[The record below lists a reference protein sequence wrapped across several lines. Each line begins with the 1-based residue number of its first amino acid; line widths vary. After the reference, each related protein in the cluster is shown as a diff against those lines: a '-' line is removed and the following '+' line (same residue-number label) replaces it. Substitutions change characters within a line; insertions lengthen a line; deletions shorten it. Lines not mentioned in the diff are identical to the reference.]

1 MELIELISTCSKAN
15 KDTQSSG
22 GSEVVIKIHQ
32 IKRVRDIIKQ
42 LLPSAVQCRSM
53 LLSFGA
59 SFIKITKKHLKG
71 STASDVSGLTCR
83 MEAAETDLTLIL
95 LRGSSRVSQHGN

>member
-42 LLPSAVQCRSM
+42 
-53 LLSFGA
+53 LSFGA

>member
-1 MELIELISTCSKAN
+1 
-15 KDTQSSG
+15 
-22 GSEVVIKIHQ
+22 
-32 IKRVRDIIKQ
+32 
-42 LLPSAVQCRSM
+42 M